1 MRVLIVDDDEVLLT
15 IVTSLLQEDGYEVT
29 AVTSS
34 EEALSLFSKAP
45 FEIAVFDVQ
54 LPGMS
59 GLDALKVVKKQW
71 PDTQVVIMTSY
82 TSVESAIAA
91 LRSGAY
97 DYLAKPFDDPAVIS
111 AVVGRAAEKTRL
123 SRENARLIQD
133 LQKTMDD
140 IEDANRQLRDMAIRD
155 GLTGLYN
162 HRYLQEFLSL
172 EVERSHRYA
181 HGFSLIFVDV
191 DHFKKYN
198 DTHGHLQGDHLLRAM
213 AAIFRTFFRK
223 TDVIARY
230 GGEEFMILLPE
241 TPKQVACRLA
251 EELRRRIEENTFPG
265 REGLPAQ
272 RITISIGVA
281 AFPEDGADAATLTK
295 KADTALY
302 LAKGQGRNRIC
313 MA

>member
-1 MRVLIVDDDEVLLT
+1 
-15 IVTSLLQEDGYEVT
+15 
-29 AVTSS
+29 
-34 EEALSLFSKAP
+34 
-45 FEIAVFDVQ
+45 
-54 LPGMS
+54 
-59 GLDALKVVKKQW
+59 
-71 PDTQVVIMTSY
+71 MTSY

-111 AVVGRAAEKTRL
+111 AVVGRAAEKIRL
-123 SRENARLIQD
+123 SRENERLIQD
-133 LQKTMDD
+133 LKKTMDD

-162 HRYLQEFLSL
+162 HRYLQEFPSL
-172 EVERSHRYA
+172 EVERSHRYS

-198 DTHGHLQGDHLLRAM
+198 DTHGHLQGDHLLRTM

-251 EELRRRIEENTFPG
+251 EELREAHRGKPFRRKGRASGTKDNGQHRRGSLSRRRNRRGNTDKEG
-265 REGLPAQ
+265 RWRPLSGQ
-272 RITISIGVA
+272 
-281 AFPEDGADAATLTK
+281 GA
-295 KADTALY
+295 
-302 LAKGQGRNRIC
+302 GRNRIC